1 MEKFNIGIETER
13 KYIIKMPDLNT
24 LLAQD
29 GYSKSEIL
37 QIYLTGAEGETRRVR
52 RRIFDNKIQYTETRK
67 IRINATSSTEMEREI
82 TEDEFNSAQS
92 LALQGYTP
100 IEKSRFTFI
109 YNNQLFEIDV
119 YSNWTK
125 TAIMETELDSPDK
138 IVEFPDFIE
147 IIREVTGNKAYSNA
161 GMSRAFP
168 KEDIL

>member
-13 KYIIKMPDLNT
+13 KYIIKMPDFNVIS
-24 LLAQD
+24 AQK

-37 QIYLTGAEGETRRVR
+37 QIYLSGAEGETRRIR
-52 RRIFDNKIQYTETRK
+52 RRIFDDKIQYTETRK
-67 IRINATSSTEMEREI
+67 IRINAASSTEMEREI
-82 TEDEFNSAQS
+82 TKEEFDSVKS

-119 YSNWTK
+119 YPNWTK
-125 TAIMETELDSPDK
+125 TAILETELDSPDK
-138 IVEFPDFIE
+138 IVEFPDFIK